1 MIRRWG
7 TSPDIHPGPRLDQR
21 RTVCRRARGNH
32 LESVLPQ
39 LLDQRRQF
47 SPTTPG
53 ENTGPAD
60 GPYIGYL
67 KALRDWDRR
76 LPRLWT

>member
-1 MIRRWG
+1 
-7 TSPDIHPGPRLDQR
+7 
-21 RTVCRRARGNH
+21 
-32 LESVLPQ
+32 VLAQ

>member
-1 MIRRWG
+1 
-7 TSPDIHPGPRLDQR
+7 
-21 RTVCRRARGNH
+21 
-32 LESVLPQ
+32 VLPQ

-47 SPTTPG
+47 SPTMPG

-76 LPRLWT
+76 FPGFGHEAHGVELRGGEHHLQCVKTEA